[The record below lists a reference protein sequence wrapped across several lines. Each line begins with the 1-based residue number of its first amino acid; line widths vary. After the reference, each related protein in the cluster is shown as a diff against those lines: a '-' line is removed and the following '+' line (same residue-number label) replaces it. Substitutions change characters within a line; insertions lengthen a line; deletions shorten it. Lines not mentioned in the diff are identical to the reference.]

1 MCLVSM
7 SYVMAPVMQSGLAR
21 YVFSQY
27 VICNDTCQV
36 WPGMFLVSMS
46 YVMTP
51 VMQSG
56 LMCLVSMSYVM
67 TPVVQSGLM
76 CLVSMS
82 YVMTPVVQSGLASY
96 MYVAIICICFHTKF
110 LVNCYI
116 QTYFCEYFL
125 MKFKVKI
132 CISPQQQ
139 QKLYFGLLIY
149 IIVEVLIPVYKLIH
163 KKDK

>member
-1 MCLVSM
+1 
-7 SYVMAPVMQSGLAR
+7 MACS
-21 YVFSQY
+21 
-27 VICNDTCQV
+27 QV
-36 WPGMFLVSMS
+36 WPGMCLVSMS

-82 YVMTPVVQSGLASY
+82 YVMTPVMQSGLASY